1 MAPSSSAVPENV
13 RLSCVCVGEKFIVA
27 NWVDGEREIN
37 RRRQEE
43 GIMYLMT
50 FGGVTFMDFSSCLD
64 SASTT

>member
-1 MAPSSSAVPENV
+1 
-13 RLSCVCVGEKFIVA
+13 VGEKFIVA

-50 FGGVTFMDFSSCLD
+50 FGGVTFMDFSICLD